1 MAAGGICKEASDGV
15 MQKSFSCL
23 QPDFLFA
30 KLWQPIPPMKSKII
44 MSFLAAALLAANV
57 AGADAP
63 TAPNPP
69 PADQPAAF
77 QSEALPPAGQANAA
91 PRGGRAAMGAVTH
104 SFTADEL
111 VQLHAKL
118 DELNAAIKSLKD
130 AKADDD
136 LIVDAESCGWIV
148 ETALRV
154 PNTFGGDNDA
164 QANPFNKC
172 ISSLNAGLRRAQ
184 QIKDGTAEWPK
195 IKGSVK
201 RAYRSVVDGT
211 AQPYTLSI
219 PASYDPAK
227 PTPLYIYLHGMSHY
241 VPDLG
246 WDWTGGADRPGGAG
260 GAGGGRNYIR
270 LECFGR
276 GNNSF
281 RWAGETDVLE
291 ALASVEQRYNIDT
304 NRIVLA
310 GFSMGGAGSWQIGLH
325 QPDLFCGLEIDA
337 GVIGSLL
344 NLDGNTPAQKASRA
358 TYGIMIPHALN
369 ATAVPLVGYA
379 GANDAQL
386 ASSKNIS
393 AQLVRDGYHM
403 EVISPVH
410 SAGTDINTLWL
421 ANPGQGHSHA
431 TGETAQMINAFT
443 SANFQRGRVVPDQI
457 HFVTY
462 TTRYNHDFWITVDG
476 MQQSF
481 DQARVDAARDAEKSN
496 FTITTTNI
504 SRLVLDDAAAARKI
518 SIDGEVLDV
527 KAGALQR
534 LLVRAGGHWRLGNA
548 AAPKGLRKQHDLQG
562 PVNDAFFDSFLCV
575 TPSGKAFNAVADQRA
590 KQELARFTTSFARD
604 YCGDARA
611 KADTEITD
619 ADIADN
625 NLILFGD
632 PGSNHLLARVLKRLP
647 LKWTKDSIT
656 LAGKT
661 YTAADH
667 MPVMIYPNPLNPKR
681 YVVINAGLS
690 APRGGDAFGDYAIL
704 KGSTDDT
711 GKPLFASVEDGVFDE
726 SWQPLAV
733 K

>member
-1 MAAGGICKEASDGV
+1 MKTKIIFSFMAAS
-15 MQKSFSCL
+15 
-23 QPDFLFA
+23 LF
-30 KLWQPIPPMKSKII
+30 
-44 MSFLAAALLAANV
+44 V
-57 AGADAP
+57 ARAFAADAP
-63 TAPNPP
+63 ATTTPP

-91 PRGGRAAMGAVTH
+91 PRGGREVMGAIKH

-111 VQLHAKL
+111 AQLHSKL
-118 DELNAAIKSLKD
+118 DELNTAIKSLKD

-136 LIVDAESCGWIV
+136 LVVDAESCGWIV

-154 PNTFGGDNDA
+154 PNVFGGDNEA

-172 ISSLNAGLRRAQ
+172 MNSLNAGLRRAQ

-211 AQPYTLSI
+211 AQPYTMSI

-260 GAGGGRNYIR
+260 GGGGGRNYIR

-291 ALASVEQRYNIDT
+291 AIASVKKRYNIDT
-304 NRIVLA
+304 NRIVMA

-325 QPDLFCGLEIDA
+325 EPDLFCGLEIDA
-337 GVIGSLL
+337 GVIGNLL
-344 NLDGNTPAQKASRA
+344 NLDGKTPAQKASLA
-358 TYGIMIPHALN
+358 TYGIMIPQAIN
-369 ATAVPLVGYA
+369 VTAVPLVGYA

-386 ASSKNIS
+386 ASSKGIS

-403 EVISPVH
+403 ETITPVY
-410 SAGTDINTLWL
+410 SKGTDINTLWL

-431 TGETAQMINAFT
+431 TGDTAQKIIAFT
-443 SANFQRGRVVPDQI
+443 TANFERGRVVPDEI

-462 TTRYNHDFWITVDG
+462 TTRYNQDFWITVDG
-476 MQQSF
+476 LQQSF
-481 DQARVDAARDAEKSN
+481 DQARVDATRDAGKSN

-504 SRLVLDDAAAARKI
+504 SRLILDDAATAKKI
-518 SIDGEVLDV
+518 SVDGDSLDV
-527 KAGALQR
+527 KSPASQL
-534 LLVRAGGHWRLGNA
+534 LLVRAGDHWKLGDL
-548 AAPKGLRKQHDLQG
+548 KISTGLRKQHDLQG
-562 PVNDAFFDSFLCV
+562 PINDAFFDSFFCV
-575 TPSGKAFNAVADQRA
+575 TPSGKTFNAIADERA

-604 YCGDARA
+604 YCGDART

-619 ADIADN
+619 ADITNDN
-625 NLILFGD
+625 LVLFGD
-632 PGSNHLLARVLKRLP
+632 PGSNKILARVLKRLP
-647 LKWTKDSIT
+647 LVWTKDNIT

-667 MPVMIYPNPLNPKR
+667 VPVMIYPNPLNPKR
-681 YVVINAGLS
+681 YIVINAGLS
-690 APRGGDAFGDYAIL
+690 AARGGDAFGDYAIL
-704 KGSTDDT
+704 KSSADEA
-711 GKPLFASVEDGVFDE
+711 GKTRFASVDDGVFNE
-726 SWQPLAV
+726 SWQTVSA

>member
-1 MAAGGICKEASDGV
+1 MNTKII
-15 MQKSFSCL
+15 FSCL
-23 QPDFLFA
+23 ATAL
-30 KLWQPIPPMKSKII
+30 
-44 MSFLAAALLAANV
+44 SFTV
-57 AGADAP
+57 AYSAEGPATPAP
-63 TAPNPP
+63 TPAQ
-69 PADQPAAF
+69 ADQPAAF

-91 PRGGRAAMGAVTH
+91 PRAGGRAPMGAVTH

-111 VQLHAKL
+111 AQLHSKL
-118 DELNAAIKSLKD
+118 DELNAAIKALKA

-148 ETALRV
+148 ETALRG
-154 PNTFGGDNDA
+154 PNSFGGDNEA

-211 AQPYTLSI
+211 AQPYTMSI
-219 PASYDPAK
+219 PASYDPTK

-246 WDWTGGADRPGGAG
+246 WDWTGGADRPGAAG
-260 GAGGGRNYIR
+260 GGGGGRNYIR

-291 ALASVEQRYNIDT
+291 ALASVCKRYNIDT

-337 GVIGSLL
+337 GVIG
-344 NLDGNTPAQKASRA
+344 NRANMDGQTPAQKASLA
-358 TYGIMIPHALN
+358 TYGVMIAHALN

-386 ASSKNIS
+386 ASSKSIS
-393 AQLVRDGYHM
+393 AQLVREGYHM
-403 EVISPVH
+403 DVITPVY
-410 SAGTDINTLWL
+410 SKGADINTLWL

-431 TGETAQMINAFT
+431 TGDTAQKINEFT
-443 SANFQRGRVVPDQI
+443 TANFQRGRVVPDQI
-457 HFVTY
+457 RFVTY
-462 TTRYNHDFWITVDG
+462 TTRYNHDYWVTVDG

-481 DQARVDAARDAEKSN
+481 DEARVDATRDAGKSS
-496 FTITTTNI
+496 FTIKTVNI
-504 SRLVLDDAAAARKI
+504 ARLILDDAAAAKKI
-518 SIDGEVLDV
+518 SIDGDALNV
-527 KAGALQR
+527 KSAPSI
-534 LLVRAGGHWRLGNA
+534 LLTRNAAGHWQQGDPTA
-548 AAPKGLRKQHDLQG
+548 KTGLRKQHGLQG

-575 TPSGKAFNAVADQRA
+575 TPSGKAFNAVADERA
-590 KQELARFTTSFARD
+590 KQEMARFTVSFIRD
-604 YCGDARA
+604 FCGDPRT

-619 ADIADN
+619 ADIANN
-625 NLILFGD
+625 NLVLFGD
-632 PGSNHLLARVLKRLP
+632 PGSNHLLARVLDRLP
-647 LKWTKDSIT
+647 IKWTKDSIT
-656 LAGKT
+656 IAGKT

-667 MPVMIYPNPLNPKR
+667 VPVMIYPNPLNPKR
-681 YVVINAGLS
+681 YLVINAGLA
-690 APRGGDAFGDYAIL
+690 APRGGEAFGDYAIL
-704 KGSTDDT
+704 KGSTDAA
-711 GKPLFASVEDGVFDE
+711 GKTTLASEDGGVFNE
-726 SWQPLAV
+726 SWQPIAA

>member
-1 MAAGGICKEASDGV
+1 M
-15 MQKSFSCL
+15 
-23 QPDFLFA
+23 
-30 KLWQPIPPMKSKII
+30 KLKII
-44 MSFLAAALLAANV
+44 FSFVAAALLSPRV
-57 AGADAP
+57 FGADAP
-63 TAPNPP
+63 ATATPP

-91 PRGGRAAMGAVTH
+91 PRGGRETMGAVKH

-111 VQLHAKL
+111 AQLHSKL
-118 DELNAAIKSLKD
+118 DELNAAIKALKD

-154 PNTFGGDNDA
+154 PNVFGGDNEA

-211 AQPYTLSI
+211 AQPYTMSI

-260 GAGGGRNYIR
+260 GGGGGRNYIR

-291 ALASVEQRYNIDT
+291 AIASVEKRYNIDT

-325 QPDLFCGLEIDA
+325 EPDLFCGLEIDA
-337 GVIGSLL
+337 GVIGNLL
-344 NLDGNTPAQKASRA
+344 NLDGKTPAQKASLA
-358 TYGIMIPHALN
+358 TYGIMIPHAIN
-369 ATAVPLVGYA
+369 VTDVPLVGYA

-386 ASSKNIS
+386 ASSKSIS

-403 EVISPVH
+403 ETITPVY
-410 SAGTDINTLWL
+410 SKGTDINTLWL

-431 TGETAQMINAFT
+431 TGDTAQKINAFT
-443 SANFQRGRVVPDQI
+443 SANLQRGRVVPDEI

-476 MQQSF
+476 LQQSF
-481 DQARVDAARDAEKSN
+481 DQARVDATRDAAKAN
-496 FTITTTNI
+496 FTIKTANI
-504 SRLVLDDAAAARKI
+504 SRLILDDAAQAKQI
-518 SIDGEVLDV
+518 TVDGDALDV
-527 KAGALQR
+527 KPAPSI
-534 LLVRAGGHWRLGNA
+534 LLTRTADGHWQQGDLA
-548 AAPKGLRKQHDLQG
+548 ADTGLRKQHDLQG

-575 TPSGKAFNAVADQRA
+575 TPTGQPLNAIADERG

-604 YCGDARA
+604 YCGDART
-611 KADTEITD
+611 KADTEISD
-619 ADIADN
+619 ADIANDN
-625 NLILFGD
+625 LVLFGD
-632 PGSNHLLARVLKRLP
+632 PGSNHLLARVLDRLP
-647 LKWTKDSIT
+647 IKWTKDSIT

-667 MPVMIYPNPLNPKR
+667 VPVMIYPNPLNPKR
-681 YVVINAGLS
+681 YIVINAGLS
-690 APRGGDAFGDYAIL
+690 APRGGDMFGDYAIL
-704 KGSTDDT
+704 KGSADDA
-711 GKPLFASVEDGVFDE
+711 GKTQFASVDEGVFDE
-726 SWQPLAV
+726 SWQAV
-733 K
+733 AAK

>member
-1 MAAGGICKEASDGV
+1 MN
-15 MQKSFSCL
+15 
-23 QPDFLFA
+23 
-30 KLWQPIPPMKSKII
+30 SKII
-44 MSFLAAALLAANV
+44 LSFVAAARVFTRGFA
-57 AGADAP
+57 ADAP
-63 TAPNPP
+63 NPTAPS
-69 PADQPAAF
+69 PAGQPAAF
-77 QSEALPPAGQANAA
+77 QSEALPPAGQVNAA

-111 VQLHAKL
+111 AQLHAKL
-118 DELNAAIKSLKD
+118 DQLNAAIKALKD

-154 PNTFGGDNDA
+154 PNTFGGDNEA

-172 ISSLNAGLRRAQ
+172 MSSLNAGLRRAQ
-184 QIKDGTAEWPK
+184 QIKEGTALWPR
-195 IKGSVK
+195 IKGPVK
-201 RAYRSVVDGT
+201 RAYRSVVDDT

-260 GAGGGRNYIR
+260 DGGNRNYIR

-291 ALASVEQRYNIDT
+291 ALASVRKRYNIDS
-304 NRIVLA
+304 NRVVLA

-337 GVIGSLL
+337 GVIGNRL
-344 NLDGNTPAQKASRA
+344 NLDGQTPAQKASLA
-358 TYGIMIPHALN
+358 TYGIMIPQAIN
-369 ATAVPLVGYA
+369 VMDVPLVGYA

-386 ASSKNIS
+386 ASSKSIA
-393 AQLVRDGYHM
+393 AQLVREGYHM
-403 EVISPVH
+403 EVLSPVH
-410 SAGTDINTLWL
+410 SKGADINTLWL

-457 HFVTY
+457 RFVTY
-462 TTRYNHDFWITVDG
+462 TTRYNQDYWITVDG

-481 DQARVDAARDAEKSN
+481 EQARVDAIRDPAKAN
-496 FTITTTNI
+496 FTIKTTNL
-504 SRLVLDDAAAARKI
+504 SRLIVEDAAQAKQVA
-518 SIDGEVLDV
+518 IDGDVLAV
-527 KAGALQR
+527 KPAPSI
-534 LLVRAGGHWRLGNA
+534 LLIRNA
-548 AAPKGLRKQHDLQG
+548 AGQWQQGDLTADTGLRKRHNLQG

-575 TPSGKAFNAVADQRA
+575 TPTGQPLNAIVDERT
-590 KQELARFTTSFARD
+590 KQELARFTTSFTRD
-604 YCGDARA
+604 YCGDART
-611 KADTEITD
+611 KPDTAITD
-619 ADIADN
+619 GDIASN

-632 PGSNHLLARVLKRLP
+632 PGCNRLLARILDRLP

-667 MPVMIYPNPLNPKR
+667 VPVMIYPNPLNPKR
-681 YVVINAGLS
+681 YIVLNSGLS
-690 APRGGDAFGDYAIL
+690 AEMLGDAYGDYAIL
-704 KGSTDDT
+704 KDIPNPA
-711 GKPLFASVEDGVFDE
+711 GKAALVSVDGGVFDE
-726 SWQPLAV
+726 SWQPVAA